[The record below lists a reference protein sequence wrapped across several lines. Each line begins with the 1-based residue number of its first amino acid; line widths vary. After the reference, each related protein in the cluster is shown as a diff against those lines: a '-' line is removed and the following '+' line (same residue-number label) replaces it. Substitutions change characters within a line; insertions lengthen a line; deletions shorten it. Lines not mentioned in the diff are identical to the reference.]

1 MANNDHVFPLIKN
14 GGIMKITKIW
24 FENNRM
30 YGLTD
35 DGRTLWQSLLYYR
48 RLLTASD
55 EERKDYEINA
65 FGIRWEKLDED
76 VSFESFEYEN
86 PEPTGISK
94 VLLSHPELNMSVIA
108 RRIGIQQSLLSAY
121 ANGTKKP
128 SKERCNEIIEAIRS
142 IGRELITIPIM

>member
-1 MANNDHVFPLIKN
+1 MR
-14 GGIMKITKIW
+14 ITRIW
-24 FENNRM
+24 FEDNRI

-55 EERKDYEINA
+55 KERDEYEINA

-76 VSFESFEYEN
+76 VSFESFEYDN

-94 VLLSHPELNMSVIA
+94 ILLSHPELNLSAIA
-108 RRIGIQQSLLSAY
+108 RRIGIQQSLLAAY

-128 SKERCNEIIEAIRS
+128 SKERADEILQTIRS
-142 IGRELITIPIM
+142 IGCELASVGNTGATGCCIK

>member
-1 MANNDHVFPLIKN
+1 
-14 GGIMKITKIW
+14 MKITKIW
-24 FENNRM
+24 FDDGRI
-30 YGLTD
+30 YGQTD

-55 EERKDYEINA
+55 EERNEYTINS

-76 VSFESFEYEN
+76 TSFESFEYDN

-94 VLLSHPELNMSVIA
+94 TLLSHPELDLSAVAHRM
-108 RRIGIQQSLLSAY
+108 GIRQSLLVAY

-128 SKERCNEIIEAIRS
+128 SKERCDEILQTIRT
-142 IGRELITIPIM
+142 IGKELAAV

>member
-1 MANNDHVFPLIKN
+1 
-14 GGIMKITKIW
+14 MKITKIW
-24 FENNRM
+24 FENNRI

-48 RLLTASD
+48 RLLSASD
-55 EERKDYEINA
+55 NERNEYEINA

-76 VSFESFEYEN
+76 ISFESFEYDD

-94 VLLSHPELNMSVIA
+94 LLLSHPELNLSAIA
-108 RRIGIQQSLLSAY
+108 RRMGIQQSLLAAY

-128 SKERCNEIIEAIRS
+128 SKERTDEILQTIRS
-142 IGRELITIPIM
+142 VGRELAAV